1 MLFRSDNGI
10 EKLADYCEEHYNDF
24 IMRYGF
30 IDLLDI
36 DILIDKMKKASVME
50 LRLIIDIFKTVYG
63 AKNINDFFTNDKE
76 IICTFKRK
84 VEEKSYSFSV
94 FDEILENA
102 KNYDAL
108 FLLGDTFN
116 TFEDAEKLKE
126 EFSKKSEIYNK
137 NIYLLK
143 GNHEYLKSGGINLSK
158 LKFANNIKIIE
169 NIDFINLDNLDILA
183 VAFSENY
190 NIDNDFLKR
199 VENLKEKNRIFL
211 GHGIVEGTLWAI
223 EENEESAFIPIEI
236 IKRVK
241 PNLAIVG
248 HIHKQMETNIENINI
263 IYIGSARVW
272 RKSKSEMGTRKCLA
286 LNIDCDSITKN
297 YIDLKSA
304 GEYRVYNLNI
314 NDIDLKIENIYINWN
329 YKDIIDINI
338 YGIIEDEIL
347 LENKKKEIINK
358 YSKYAREI
366 NIKSANL
373 FFLENA
379 YNENIIKEFL
389 NVAEEFENKS
399 VDDEYLE
406 IVELAKYIGIEKISL
421 ALQNKK

>member
-1 MLFRSDNGI
+1 MT
-10 EKLADYCEEHYNDF
+10 K
-24 IMRYGF
+24 
-30 IDLLDI
+30 
-36 DILIDKMKKASVME
+36 ILIAADLHLSIV
-50 LRLIIDIFKTVYG
+50 
-63 AKNINDFFTNDKE
+63 
-76 IICTFKRK
+76 
-84 VEEKSYSFSV
+84 EKSYSFSV

-158 LKFANNIKIIE
+158 LKFADNIKIIE

-248 HIHKQMETNIENINI
+248 HIHKQMEINIENINI

-272 RKSKSEMGTRKCLA
+272 RKSKSEMGARKCLA

-314 NDIDLKIENIYINWN
+314 NDIDFKIENIYKNWN

>member
-1 MLFRSDNGI
+1 MT
-10 EKLADYCEEHYNDF
+10 K
-24 IMRYGF
+24 
-30 IDLLDI
+30 
-36 DILIDKMKKASVME
+36 ILIAADLHLSV
-50 LRLIIDIFKTVYG
+50 T
-63 AKNINDFFTNDKE
+63 
-76 IICTFKRK
+76 
-84 VEEKSYSFSV
+84 EKSYSFSV

-248 HIHKQMETNIENINI
+248 HIHKQMEINIENINI

-272 RKSKSEMGTRKCLA
+272 RKSKSEMGARKCLA

-314 NDIDLKIENIYINWN
+314 NDIDLKIENIYKNWN

-389 NVAEEFENKS
+389 NVTEEFELKN
-399 VDDEYLE
+399 DNEEDLE

>member
-1 MLFRSDNGI
+1 MT
-10 EKLADYCEEHYNDF
+10 K
-24 IMRYGF
+24 
-30 IDLLDI
+30 
-36 DILIDKMKKASVME
+36 ILIAADLHLSV
-50 LRLIIDIFKTVYG
+50 T
-63 AKNINDFFTNDKE
+63 
-76 IICTFKRK
+76 
-84 VEEKSYSFSV
+84 EKSYSFSV

-126 EFSKKSEIYNK
+126 EFSKKSKIYNK

-158 LKFANNIKIIE
+158 LKFADNIKIIE

-236 IKRVK
+236 IKKVN
-241 PNLAIVG
+241 PNIAVIG
-248 HIHKQMETNIENINI
+248 HIHKQMEINIENINI
-263 IYIGSARVW
+263 IYSGSARVW
-272 RKSKSEMGTRKCLA
+272 RKSKSEMGARKCLA

-314 NDIDLKIENIYINWN
+314 NDIDLKIESIYKNWN

-389 NVAEEFENKS
+389 NVAEEFESKS
-399 VDDEYLE
+399 VDDKYLE

>member
-1 MLFRSDNGI
+1 MT
-10 EKLADYCEEHYNDF
+10 K
-24 IMRYGF
+24 
-30 IDLLDI
+30 
-36 DILIDKMKKASVME
+36 ILIAADLHLS
-50 LRLIIDIFKTVYG
+50 IS
-63 AKNINDFFTNDKE
+63 
-76 IICTFKRK
+76 
-84 VEEKSYSFSV
+84 EKSYSFSV

-158 LKFANNIKIIE
+158 LKFADNIKIIE

-272 RKSKSEMGTRKCLA
+272 RKSKSEMGARKCLA
-286 LNIDCDSITKN
+286 LNIDCDFITKN
-297 YIDLKSA
+297 YINLKSA
-304 GEYRVYNLNI
+304 GEYRIYNLNI
-314 NDIDLKIENIYINWN
+314 NDIDLKIENIYKNWN

-389 NVAEEFENKS
+389 NVTEEFENKS

>member
-1 MLFRSDNGI
+1 MT
-10 EKLADYCEEHYNDF
+10 K
-24 IMRYGF
+24 
-30 IDLLDI
+30 
-36 DILIDKMKKASVME
+36 ILIAADLHLSVS
-50 LRLIIDIFKTVYG
+50 
-63 AKNINDFFTNDKE
+63 
-76 IICTFKRK
+76 
-84 VEEKSYSFSV
+84 EKSYSFSV

-158 LKFANNIKIIE
+158 LKFADNIKIIE

-190 NIDNDFLKR
+190 NIDNDFFKR

-248 HIHKQMETNIENINI
+248 HIHKQMEINIENINI

-272 RKSKSEMGTRKCLA
+272 RKSKSEMGARKCLA

-314 NDIDLKIENIYINWN
+314 NDIDLKIENIYKNLN

-338 YGIIEDEIL
+338 YGIIEDEIQ
-347 LENKKKEIINK
+347 LEIKKKEIINK

>member
-1 MLFRSDNGI
+1 MT
-10 EKLADYCEEHYNDF
+10 K
-24 IMRYGF
+24 
-30 IDLLDI
+30 
-36 DILIDKMKKASVME
+36 ILIAADLHLSV
-50 LRLIIDIFKTVYG
+50 T
-63 AKNINDFFTNDKE
+63 
-76 IICTFKRK
+76 
-84 VEEKSYSFSV
+84 EKSYSFSV

-199 VENLKEKNRIFL
+199 VENLKERNRIFL

-248 HIHKQMETNIENINI
+248 HIHKQMEINIENINI

-272 RKSKSEMGTRKCLA
+272 RKSKSEMGARKCLA

-314 NDIDLKIENIYINWN
+314 NDIDLKIENIYKNWN
-329 YKDIIDINI
+329 HKDIIDINI

-389 NVAEEFENKS
+389 NVTEEFESKS

>member
-1 MLFRSDNGI
+1 MT
-10 EKLADYCEEHYNDF
+10 K
-24 IMRYGF
+24 
-30 IDLLDI
+30 
-36 DILIDKMKKASVME
+36 ILIAADLHLSV
-50 LRLIIDIFKTVYG
+50 T
-63 AKNINDFFTNDKE
+63 
-76 IICTFKRK
+76 
-84 VEEKSYSFSV
+84 EKSYSFSV

-158 LKFANNIKIIE
+158 LKFADNIKIIE

-248 HIHKQMETNIENINI
+248 HIHKQMEINIENINI

-272 RKSKSEMGTRKCLA
+272 RKSKSEMGARKCLA
-286 LNIDCDSITKN
+286 LNIDCNSITKN

-314 NDIDLKIENIYINWN
+314 NDIDLKIENIYKNWN

-338 YGIIEDEIL
+338 YGIIEDEIQ
-347 LENKKKEIINK
+347 LEIKKKEIINK

>member
-1 MLFRSDNGI
+1 MT
-10 EKLADYCEEHYNDF
+10 K
-24 IMRYGF
+24 
-30 IDLLDI
+30 
-36 DILIDKMKKASVME
+36 ILIAADLHLS
-50 LRLIIDIFKTVYG
+50 LT
-63 AKNINDFFTNDKE
+63 
-76 IICTFKRK
+76 
-84 VEEKSYSFSV
+84 EKSYSFSV

-158 LKFANNIKIIE
+158 LKFADNIKIIE

-248 HIHKQMETNIENINI
+248 HIHKQMEINIENINI

-272 RKSKSEMGTRKCLA
+272 RKSKSEMGARKCLA

-314 NDIDLKIENIYINWN
+314 NDIDFKIENIYKNWN

>member
-1 MLFRSDNGI
+1 MT
-10 EKLADYCEEHYNDF
+10 K
-24 IMRYGF
+24 
-30 IDLLDI
+30 
-36 DILIDKMKKASVME
+36 ILIAADLHLSVS
-50 LRLIIDIFKTVYG
+50 
-63 AKNINDFFTNDKE
+63 
-76 IICTFKRK
+76 
-84 VEEKSYSFSV
+84 EKSYSFSV

-126 EFSKKSEIYNK
+126 EFSKKSAIYNK

-143 GNHEYLKSGGINLSK
+143 GNHEYLKSGGINLNK
-158 LKFANNIKIIE
+158 LKFADNIKIIE

-199 VENLKEKNRIFL
+199 VENLKERNRIFL

-241 PNLAIVG
+241 PNLAIIG
-248 HIHKQMETNIENINI
+248 HIHKQMEINIENINI

-314 NDIDLKIENIYINWN
+314 NDIDLKIENIYKNWN

>member
-1 MLFRSDNGI
+1 MT
-10 EKLADYCEEHYNDF
+10 K
-24 IMRYGF
+24 
-30 IDLLDI
+30 
-36 DILIDKMKKASVME
+36 ILIAADLHLSVS
-50 LRLIIDIFKTVYG
+50 
-63 AKNINDFFTNDKE
+63 
-76 IICTFKRK
+76 
-84 VEEKSYSFSV
+84 EKSYSFSV

-126 EFSKKSEIYNK
+126 DFSKKSESYDK

-143 GNHEYLKSGGINLSK
+143 GNHEYLKSDGINLSK
-158 LKFANNIKIIE
+158 LKFGNNIKIIE
-169 NIDFINLDNLDILA
+169 DADFINMENLDIIA
-183 VAFSENY
+183 VAYNENY

-199 VENLKEKNRIFL
+199 VENLKEKNRIFF

-236 IKRVK
+236 IKKVN
-241 PNLAIVG
+241 PNIAVIG
-248 HIHKQMETNIENINI
+248 HIHKQMEINIENINI
-263 IYIGSARVW
+263 IYSGSARVW
-272 RKSKSEMGTRKCLA
+272 RKSKSETGIRKCLA
-286 LNIDCDSITKN
+286 LNIENNSIIKK

-314 NDIDLKIENIYINWN
+314 NDIDLKIENIYKNWN

-379 YNENIIKEFL
+379 LNENIIKEFL
-389 NVAEEFENKS
+389 NIADEFELKN
-399 VDDEYLE
+399 DNEEDLE
-406 IVELAKYIGIEKISL
+406 IVELAKRIGIEKISL

>member
-1 MLFRSDNGI
+1 MT
-10 EKLADYCEEHYNDF
+10 K
-24 IMRYGF
+24 
-30 IDLLDI
+30 
-36 DILIDKMKKASVME
+36 ILIAADLHLSV
-50 LRLIIDIFKTVYG
+50 T
-63 AKNINDFFTNDKE
+63 
-76 IICTFKRK
+76 
-84 VEEKSYSFSV
+84 EKSYSFSV
-94 FDEILENA
+94 FEEILENA

-158 LKFANNIKIIE
+158 LKFGNNIKIIE
-169 NIDFINLDNLDILA
+169 DADFINIENLDILA

-248 HIHKQMETNIENINI
+248 HIHKQMEINIENINI

-272 RKSKSEMGTRKCLA
+272 RKSKSEMGARKCLA

-314 NDIDLKIENIYINWN
+314 NDIDLKIENIYKNWN

-338 YGIIEDEIL
+338 YGIVEDEIL

-406 IVELAKYIGIEKISL
+406 IVGLAKYIGIEKISL

>member
-1 MLFRSDNGI
+1 MT
-10 EKLADYCEEHYNDF
+10 K
-24 IMRYGF
+24 
-30 IDLLDI
+30 
-36 DILIDKMKKASVME
+36 ILIAADLHLS
-50 LRLIIDIFKTVYG
+50 IS
-63 AKNINDFFTNDKE
+63 
-76 IICTFKRK
+76 
-84 VEEKSYSFSV
+84 EKSYSFSV

-158 LKFANNIKIIE
+158 LKFADNIKIIE

-236 IKRVK
+236 IKKVK
-241 PNLAIVG
+241 PNLAIIG
-248 HIHKQMETNIENINI
+248 HIHKQMEINIENINI

-314 NDIDLKIENIYINWN
+314 NDIDLKIENIYKNWN

-389 NVAEEFENKS
+389 NVTEEFELKN
-399 VDDEYLE
+399 DNEEDLE

>member
-1 MLFRSDNGI
+1 MT
-10 EKLADYCEEHYNDF
+10 K
-24 IMRYGF
+24 
-30 IDLLDI
+30 
-36 DILIDKMKKASVME
+36 ILIAADLHLSV
-50 LRLIIDIFKTVYG
+50 T
-63 AKNINDFFTNDKE
+63 
-76 IICTFKRK
+76 
-84 VEEKSYSFSV
+84 EKSYSFSV

-158 LKFANNIKIIE
+158 LKFADNIKIIE

-190 NIDNDFLKR
+190 NIDNDFFKR

-248 HIHKQMETNIENINI
+248 HIHKQMEINIENINI

-272 RKSKSEMGTRKCLA
+272 RKSKSEMGARKCLA

-314 NDIDLKIENIYINWN
+314 NDIDLKIENIYKNLN

-338 YGIIEDEIL
+338 YGIIEDEIQ
-347 LENKKKEIINK
+347 LEIKKKEIINK

>member
-1 MLFRSDNGI
+1 MT
-10 EKLADYCEEHYNDF
+10 K
-24 IMRYGF
+24 
-30 IDLLDI
+30 
-36 DILIDKMKKASVME
+36 ILIAADLHLS
-50 LRLIIDIFKTVYG
+50 IT
-63 AKNINDFFTNDKE
+63 
-76 IICTFKRK
+76 
-84 VEEKSYSFSV
+84 EKSYSFSV

-158 LKFANNIKIIE
+158 LKFADNIKIIE

-272 RKSKSEMGTRKCLA
+272 RKSKSEMGARKCLA

-314 NDIDLKIENIYINWN
+314 NDIDLKIENIYKNWN

>member
-1 MLFRSDNGI
+1 MT
-10 EKLADYCEEHYNDF
+10 K
-24 IMRYGF
+24 
-30 IDLLDI
+30 
-36 DILIDKMKKASVME
+36 ILIAADLHLSVS
-50 LRLIIDIFKTVYG
+50 
-63 AKNINDFFTNDKE
+63 
-76 IICTFKRK
+76 
-84 VEEKSYSFSV
+84 EKSYSFSV

-158 LKFANNIKIIE
+158 LKFADNIKIIE

-248 HIHKQMETNIENINI
+248 HIHKQMEINIENINI

-272 RKSKSEMGTRKCLA
+272 RKSKSEMGARKCLA
-286 LNIDCDSITKN
+286 LNIDCNSITKN

-314 NDIDLKIENIYINWN
+314 NDIDLKIENIYKNWN

-389 NVAEEFENKS
+389 NVTEEFESKS

>member
-1 MLFRSDNGI
+1 MT
-10 EKLADYCEEHYNDF
+10 K
-24 IMRYGF
+24 
-30 IDLLDI
+30 
-36 DILIDKMKKASVME
+36 ILIAADLHLS
-50 LRLIIDIFKTVYG
+50 IS
-63 AKNINDFFTNDKE
+63 
-76 IICTFKRK
+76 
-84 VEEKSYSFSV
+84 EKSYSFSV

-158 LKFANNIKIIE
+158 LKFADNIKIIE
-169 NIDFINLDNLDILA
+169 NINFINLDNLDILA

-248 HIHKQMETNIENINI
+248 HIHKQMEINIENINI

-272 RKSKSEMGTRKCLA
+272 RKSKSEMGARKCLA

-314 NDIDLKIENIYINWN
+314 NDIDLKIENIYKNWN

-389 NVAEEFENKS
+389 NVAEKFENKS

>member
-1 MLFRSDNGI
+1 MS
-10 EKLADYCEEHYNDF
+10 K
-24 IMRYGF
+24 
-30 IDLLDI
+30 
-36 DILIDKMKKASVME
+36 ILIAADLHLSVS
-50 LRLIIDIFKTVYG
+50 
-63 AKNINDFFTNDKE
+63 
-76 IICTFKRK
+76 
-84 VEEKSYSFSV
+84 EKSYSFSV

-158 LKFANNIKIIE
+158 LKFADNIKIIE

-190 NIDNDFLKR
+190 NIGNDFLKR

-241 PNLAIVG
+241 PNLAIIG
-248 HIHKQMETNIENINI
+248 HIHKQMEINIENINI
-263 IYIGSARVW
+263 IYSGSARVW
-272 RKSKSEMGTRKCLA
+272 RKSKSEMGARKCLA

-314 NDIDLKIENIYINWN
+314 NDIDLKIENIYKNWN

>member
-1 MLFRSDNGI
+1 MT
-10 EKLADYCEEHYNDF
+10 K
-24 IMRYGF
+24 
-30 IDLLDI
+30 
-36 DILIDKMKKASVME
+36 ILIAADLHLSV
-50 LRLIIDIFKTVYG
+50 T
-63 AKNINDFFTNDKE
+63 
-76 IICTFKRK
+76 
-84 VEEKSYSFSV
+84 EKSYSFSV

-158 LKFANNIKIIE
+158 LKFADNIKIIE

-236 IKRVK
+236 IKKVN
-241 PNLAIVG
+241 PNIAVIG
-248 HIHKQMETNIENINI
+248 HIHKQMEINIENINI

-272 RKSKSEMGTRKCLA
+272 RKSKSEMGARKCLA
-286 LNIDCDSITKN
+286 LNIDCNSITKN

-314 NDIDLKIENIYINWN
+314 NDIDLKIENIYKNWN

>member
-1 MLFRSDNGI
+1 MT
-10 EKLADYCEEHYNDF
+10 K
-24 IMRYGF
+24 
-30 IDLLDI
+30 
-36 DILIDKMKKASVME
+36 ILIAADLHLSV
-50 LRLIIDIFKTVYG
+50 T
-63 AKNINDFFTNDKE
+63 
-76 IICTFKRK
+76 
-84 VEEKSYSFSV
+84 EKSYSFSV

-158 LKFANNIKIIE
+158 LKFADNIKIIE

-199 VENLKEKNRIFL
+199 LENLKEKNRIFL

-248 HIHKQMETNIENINI
+248 HIHKQIEINIENINI
-263 IYIGSARVW
+263 IYSGSARVW
-272 RKSKSEMGTRKCLA
+272 RKSKSEMGARKCLA

-314 NDIDLKIENIYINWN
+314 NDIDLKIENIYKNWN

>member
-1 MLFRSDNGI
+1 MT
-10 EKLADYCEEHYNDF
+10 K
-24 IMRYGF
+24 
-30 IDLLDI
+30 
-36 DILIDKMKKASVME
+36 ILIAADLHLS
-50 LRLIIDIFKTVYG
+50 IS
-63 AKNINDFFTNDKE
+63 
-76 IICTFKRK
+76 
-84 VEEKSYSFSV
+84 EKSYSFSV

-116 TFEDAEKLKE
+116 SFEDAEKLKE

-248 HIHKQMETNIENINI
+248 HIHKQMEINIENINI

-272 RKSKSEMGTRKCLA
+272 RKSKSETGIRKCLA
-286 LNIDCDSITKN
+286 LNIENNSIIKN

-314 NDIDLKIENIYINWN
+314 NDIDLKIENIYKNWN

-338 YGIIEDEIL
+338 YGIIEDEIQ
-347 LENKKKEIINK
+347 LEIKKKEIINK
-358 YSKYAREI
+358 YLEFVREI
-366 NIKSANL
+366 NIKNSNL

-379 YNENIIKEFL
+379 LNENIIKEFL
-389 NVAEEFENKS
+389 KVADEFEFKS
-399 VDDEYLE
+399 DSEEYLE
-406 IVELAKYIGIEKISL
+406 IVELAKRIGIEKISL

>member
-1 MLFRSDNGI
+1 MT
-10 EKLADYCEEHYNDF
+10 K
-24 IMRYGF
+24 
-30 IDLLDI
+30 
-36 DILIDKMKKASVME
+36 ILIAADLHLS
-50 LRLIIDIFKTVYG
+50 IS
-63 AKNINDFFTNDKE
+63 
-76 IICTFKRK
+76 
-84 VEEKSYSFSV
+84 EKSYSFSV

-158 LKFANNIKIIE
+158 LKFADNIKIIE
-169 NIDFINLDNLDILA
+169 NIDFINLYNLDILA

-248 HIHKQMETNIENINI
+248 HIHKQMEINIENINI

-272 RKSKSEMGTRKCLA
+272 RKSKSEMGARKCLA

-314 NDIDLKIENIYINWN
+314 NDIDLKIENIYKNWN

-389 NVAEEFENKS
+389 NVAEEFESKS

>member
-1 MLFRSDNGI
+1 MT
-10 EKLADYCEEHYNDF
+10 K
-24 IMRYGF
+24 
-30 IDLLDI
+30 
-36 DILIDKMKKASVME
+36 ILIAADLHLSVS
-50 LRLIIDIFKTVYG
+50 
-63 AKNINDFFTNDKE
+63 
-76 IICTFKRK
+76 
-84 VEEKSYSFSV
+84 EKSYSFSV

-158 LKFANNIKIIE
+158 LKFADNIKIIE

-199 VENLKEKNRIFL
+199 LENLKEKNRIFL

-248 HIHKQMETNIENINI
+248 HIHKQMEINIENINI

-272 RKSKSEMGTRKCLA
+272 RKSKSEMGARKCLA
-286 LNIDCDSITKN
+286 LNIDCNSITKN

-314 NDIDLKIENIYINWN
+314 NDIDLKIENIYKNWN

-338 YGIIEDEIL
+338 YGIIEDEIQ
-347 LENKKKEIINK
+347 LEIKKKEIINK

-389 NVAEEFENKS
+389 NVTEEFESKS

>member
-1 MLFRSDNGI
+1 MT
-10 EKLADYCEEHYNDF
+10 K
-24 IMRYGF
+24 
-30 IDLLDI
+30 
-36 DILIDKMKKASVME
+36 ILIAADLHLSV
-50 LRLIIDIFKTVYG
+50 T
-63 AKNINDFFTNDKE
+63 
-76 IICTFKRK
+76 
-84 VEEKSYSFSV
+84 EKYYSFSV

-158 LKFANNIKIIE
+158 LKFADNIKIIE

-272 RKSKSEMGTRKCLA
+272 RKSKSEMGARKCLA
-286 LNIDCDSITKN
+286 LNIENNSIIKK

-314 NDIDLKIENIYINWN
+314 NDIDLKIENIYKNWN

-338 YGIIEDEIL
+338 YGIIEDEIQ

-389 NVAEEFENKS
+389 NVAEEFESKS

-406 IVELAKYIGIEKISL
+406 IFELAKYIGIEKISL

>member
-1 MLFRSDNGI
+1 MT
-10 EKLADYCEEHYNDF
+10 K
-24 IMRYGF
+24 
-30 IDLLDI
+30 
-36 DILIDKMKKASVME
+36 ILIAADLHLS
-50 LRLIIDIFKTVYG
+50 IS
-63 AKNINDFFTNDKE
+63 
-76 IICTFKRK
+76 
-84 VEEKSYSFSV
+84 EKSYSFSV

-236 IKRVK
+236 IKKVN
-241 PNLAIVG
+241 PNIAVIG
-248 HIHKQMETNIENINI
+248 HIHKQMEINIENINI

-272 RKSKSEMGTRKCLA
+272 RKSKSEMGARKCLA
-286 LNIDCDSITKN
+286 LNIDCNSITKN

-314 NDIDLKIENIYINWN
+314 NDIDLKIENIYKNWN

-338 YGIIEDEIL
+338 YGIIEDEIQ
-347 LENKKKEIINK
+347 LEIKKKEIINK
-358 YSKYAREI
+358 YLEFVREI
-366 NIKSANL
+366 NIKNSNL

-389 NVAEEFENKS
+389 NVAEEFESKS

>member
-1 MLFRSDNGI
+1 MT
-10 EKLADYCEEHYNDF
+10 K
-24 IMRYGF
+24 
-30 IDLLDI
+30 
-36 DILIDKMKKASVME
+36 ILIAADLHLSV
-50 LRLIIDIFKTVYG
+50 T
-63 AKNINDFFTNDKE
+63 
-76 IICTFKRK
+76 
-84 VEEKSYSFSV
+84 EKSYSFSV

-158 LKFANNIKIIE
+158 LKFADNIKIIE

-286 LNIDCDSITKN
+286 LNIDCDSITKK

-389 NVAEEFENKS
+389 NVAEEFESKS
-399 VDDEYLE
+399 VDNEYLE

>member
-1 MLFRSDNGI
+1 MT
-10 EKLADYCEEHYNDF
+10 K
-24 IMRYGF
+24 
-30 IDLLDI
+30 
-36 DILIDKMKKASVME
+36 ILIAADLHLSV
-50 LRLIIDIFKTVYG
+50 T
-63 AKNINDFFTNDKE
+63 
-76 IICTFKRK
+76 
-84 VEEKSYSFSV
+84 EKSYSFSV

-158 LKFANNIKIIE
+158 LKFADNIKIIE

-190 NIDNDFLKR
+190 NIGNDFLKR

-241 PNLAIVG
+241 PNLAIIG
-248 HIHKQMETNIENINI
+248 HIHKQMEINIENINI
-263 IYIGSARVW
+263 IYSGSARVW
-272 RKSKSEMGTRKCLA
+272 RKSKSEMGARKCLA

-314 NDIDLKIENIYINWN
+314 NDIDLKIENIYKNWN

>member
-1 MLFRSDNGI
+1 MT
-10 EKLADYCEEHYNDF
+10 K
-24 IMRYGF
+24 
-30 IDLLDI
+30 
-36 DILIDKMKKASVME
+36 ILIAADLHLS
-50 LRLIIDIFKTVYG
+50 LT
-63 AKNINDFFTNDKE
+63 
-76 IICTFKRK
+76 
-84 VEEKSYSFSV
+84 EKSYSFSV

-158 LKFANNIKIIE
+158 LKFADNIKIIE

-190 NIDNDFLKR
+190 NINNDFLKR

-248 HIHKQMETNIENINI
+248 HIHKQMEINIENINI

-286 LNIDCDSITKN
+286 LNIDCDFITKN

-314 NDIDLKIENIYINWN
+314 NDIDLKIENIYKNWN

-406 IVELAKYIGIEKISL
+406 IVELTKYIGIEKISL

>member
-1 MLFRSDNGI
+1 MT
-10 EKLADYCEEHYNDF
+10 K
-24 IMRYGF
+24 
-30 IDLLDI
+30 
-36 DILIDKMKKASVME
+36 ILIAADLHLSIA
-50 LRLIIDIFKTVYG
+50 
-63 AKNINDFFTNDKE
+63 
-76 IICTFKRK
+76 
-84 VEEKSYSFSV
+84 EKSYSFSV

-158 LKFANNIKIIE
+158 LKFGNNIKIIE

-199 VENLKEKNRIFL
+199 VENLKEKNRIFF

-236 IKRVK
+236 IKKVN
-241 PNLAIVG
+241 PNIAVIG
-248 HIHKQMETNIENINI
+248 HIHKQMEINIENINI
-263 IYIGSARVW
+263 IYSGSARVW
-272 RKSKSEMGTRKCLA
+272 RKSKSETGIRKCLA
-286 LNIDCDSITKN
+286 LNIENNSIIKK

-314 NDIDLKIENIYINWN
+314 NNIDLKIENIYKNWN

-338 YGIIEDEIL
+338 YGIIEDEIQ
-347 LENKKKEIINK
+347 LEIKKKEIINK
-358 YSKYAREI
+358 YLEFVREI
-366 NIKSANL
+366 NIKNSNL

-379 YNENIIKEFL
+379 LNENIIKEFL
-389 NVAEEFENKS
+389 KVADEFKS
-399 VDDEYLE
+399 DSEEYLE
-406 IVELAKYIGIEKISL
+406 IVELAKRIGIEKISL

>member
-1 MLFRSDNGI
+1 MT
-10 EKLADYCEEHYNDF
+10 K
-24 IMRYGF
+24 
-30 IDLLDI
+30 
-36 DILIDKMKKASVME
+36 ILIAADLHLSV
-50 LRLIIDIFKTVYG
+50 T
-63 AKNINDFFTNDKE
+63 
-76 IICTFKRK
+76 
-84 VEEKSYSFSV
+84 EKSYSFSV

-158 LKFANNIKIIE
+158 LKFADNIKIIE

-248 HIHKQMETNIENINI
+248 HIHKQMEINIENINI

-314 NDIDLKIENIYINWN
+314 NDIDLKIENIYKNWN

-389 NVAEEFENKS
+389 NVAEKFENKS

>member
-1 MLFRSDNGI
+1 MT
-10 EKLADYCEEHYNDF
+10 K
-24 IMRYGF
+24 
-30 IDLLDI
+30 
-36 DILIDKMKKASVME
+36 ILIAADLHLS
-50 LRLIIDIFKTVYG
+50 IS
-63 AKNINDFFTNDKE
+63 
-76 IICTFKRK
+76 
-84 VEEKSYSFSV
+84 EKSYSFSV

-143 GNHEYLKSGGINLSK
+143 GNHEYLKSGGIGLNK
-158 LKFANNIKIIE
+158 LKFADNIKIIE

-272 RKSKSEMGTRKCLA
+272 RKSKSEMGARKCLA

-304 GEYRVYNLNI
+304 GKYRVYNLNI
-314 NDIDLKIENIYINWN
+314 NDIDLKIENIYKNWN

-338 YGIIEDEIL
+338 YGIVEDEIL

-389 NVAEEFENKS
+389 NVAEEFESKS

>member
-1 MLFRSDNGI
+1 MT
-10 EKLADYCEEHYNDF
+10 K
-24 IMRYGF
+24 
-30 IDLLDI
+30 
-36 DILIDKMKKASVME
+36 ILIAADLHLS
-50 LRLIIDIFKTVYG
+50 LT
-63 AKNINDFFTNDKE
+63 
-76 IICTFKRK
+76 
-84 VEEKSYSFSV
+84 EKSYSFSV

-248 HIHKQMETNIENINI
+248 HIHKQMEINIENINI

-272 RKSKSEMGTRKCLA
+272 RKSKSEMGARKCLA

-304 GEYRVYNLNI
+304 GKYRVYNLNI
-314 NDIDLKIENIYINWN
+314 NDIDFKIENIYKNWN

-389 NVAEEFENKS
+389 NVAEEFESKS

>member
-1 MLFRSDNGI
+1 MT
-10 EKLADYCEEHYNDF
+10 K
-24 IMRYGF
+24 
-30 IDLLDI
+30 
-36 DILIDKMKKASVME
+36 ILIAADLHLS
-50 LRLIIDIFKTVYG
+50 IT
-63 AKNINDFFTNDKE
+63 
-76 IICTFKRK
+76 
-84 VEEKSYSFSV
+84 EKSYSFSV

-158 LKFANNIKIIE
+158 LKFADNIKIIE

-248 HIHKQMETNIENINI
+248 HIHKQMEINIENINI

-314 NDIDLKIENIYINWN
+314 NDIDLKIENIYKNWN

-347 LENKKKEIINK
+347 LESKKKEIINK

-389 NVAEEFENKS
+389 NVAEEFESKS

-406 IVELAKYIGIEKISL
+406 IFELAKYIGIEKISL

>member
-1 MLFRSDNGI
+1 MT
-10 EKLADYCEEHYNDF
+10 K
-24 IMRYGF
+24 
-30 IDLLDI
+30 
-36 DILIDKMKKASVME
+36 ILIAADLHLS
-50 LRLIIDIFKTVYG
+50 LT
-63 AKNINDFFTNDKE
+63 
-76 IICTFKRK
+76 
-84 VEEKSYSFSV
+84 EKSYSFSV

-272 RKSKSEMGTRKCLA
+272 RKSKSEMGARKCLA

-314 NDIDLKIENIYINWN
+314 NDIDLKIENIYKNWN

-389 NVAEEFENKS
+389 NVAEEFESKS

>member
-1 MLFRSDNGI
+1 MT
-10 EKLADYCEEHYNDF
+10 K
-24 IMRYGF
+24 
-30 IDLLDI
+30 
-36 DILIDKMKKASVME
+36 ILIAADLHLSV
-50 LRLIIDIFKTVYG
+50 T
-63 AKNINDFFTNDKE
+63 
-76 IICTFKRK
+76 
-84 VEEKSYSFSV
+84 EKSYSFSV

-158 LKFANNIKIIE
+158 LKFAYNIKIIE

-248 HIHKQMETNIENINI
+248 HIHKQMEINIENINI

-272 RKSKSEMGTRKCLA
+272 RKSKSETGIRKCLA
-286 LNIDCDSITKN
+286 LNIENNSIIKK

-314 NDIDLKIENIYINWN
+314 NDIDLKIENIYKNWN

>member
-1 MLFRSDNGI
+1 MT
-10 EKLADYCEEHYNDF
+10 K
-24 IMRYGF
+24 
-30 IDLLDI
+30 
-36 DILIDKMKKASVME
+36 ILIAADLHLSV
-50 LRLIIDIFKTVYG
+50 I
-63 AKNINDFFTNDKE
+63 
-76 IICTFKRK
+76 
-84 VEEKSYSFSV
+84 EKSYSFSV

-137 NIYLLK
+137 NIYLIK
-143 GNHEYLKSGGINLSK
+143 GNHEYLKSGGINLNK
-158 LKFANNIKIIE
+158 LKFADNIKIIE

-183 VAFSENY
+183 VPFSENY

-248 HIHKQMETNIENINI
+248 HIHKQMEINIENINI

-272 RKSKSEMGTRKCLA
+272 RKSKSEMGARKCLA

-314 NDIDLKIENIYINWN
+314 NDIDLKIENIYKNWN

-338 YGIIEDEIL
+338 YGIIEDEIQ
-347 LENKKKEIINK
+347 LEIKKKEIINK
-358 YSKYAREI
+358 YLEFVREI
-366 NIKSANL
+366 NIKNSNL

-379 YNENIIKEFL
+379 LNENIIKEFL

>member
-1 MLFRSDNGI
+1 MT
-10 EKLADYCEEHYNDF
+10 K
-24 IMRYGF
+24 
-30 IDLLDI
+30 
-36 DILIDKMKKASVME
+36 ILIAADLHLS
-50 LRLIIDIFKTVYG
+50 IS
-63 AKNINDFFTNDKE
+63 
-76 IICTFKRK
+76 
-84 VEEKSYSFSV
+84 EKSYSFSV

-248 HIHKQMETNIENINI
+248 HIHKQMEINIENINI

-272 RKSKSEMGTRKCLA
+272 RKSKSEMGARKCLA

-314 NDIDLKIENIYINWN
+314 NDIDLKIENIYKNWN

-358 YSKYAREI
+358 YLEFVREI
-366 NIKSANL
+366 NIKSSNL

-379 YNENIIKEFL
+379 LNENIIKEFL
-389 NVAEEFENKS
+389 NIAEEFESKS

>member
-1 MLFRSDNGI
+1 MT
-10 EKLADYCEEHYNDF
+10 K
-24 IMRYGF
+24 
-30 IDLLDI
+30 
-36 DILIDKMKKASVME
+36 ILIAADLHLSIA
-50 LRLIIDIFKTVYG
+50 
-63 AKNINDFFTNDKE
+63 
-76 IICTFKRK
+76 
-84 VEEKSYSFSV
+84 EKSYSFSV

-248 HIHKQMETNIENINI
+248 HIHKQMEINIENINI
-263 IYIGSARVW
+263 IYSGSARVW
-272 RKSKSEMGTRKCLA
+272 RKSKSETGIRKCLA
-286 LNIDCDSITKN
+286 LNIENNSIIKK

-314 NDIDLKIENIYINWN
+314 NDIDLKIENIYKNWN

-338 YGIIEDEIL
+338 YGIIEDEIQ
-347 LENKKKEIINK
+347 LEIKKKEIINK
-358 YSKYAREI
+358 YLEFVREI
-366 NIKSANL
+366 NIKNSNL

-379 YNENIIKEFL
+379 LNENIIKEFL
-389 NVAEEFENKS
+389 KVADEFEFKS
-399 VDDEYLE
+399 DSEEYLE
-406 IVELAKYIGIEKISL
+406 IVELAKRIGIEKISL
-421 ALQNKK
+421 VLQNKK

>member
-1 MLFRSDNGI
+1 MT
-10 EKLADYCEEHYNDF
+10 K
-24 IMRYGF
+24 
-30 IDLLDI
+30 
-36 DILIDKMKKASVME
+36 ILIAADLHLS
-50 LRLIIDIFKTVYG
+50 IS
-63 AKNINDFFTNDKE
+63 
-76 IICTFKRK
+76 
-84 VEEKSYSFSV
+84 EKYYSFSV

-137 NIYLLK
+137 NIYLIK

-158 LKFANNIKIIE
+158 LKFADNIKIIE
-169 NIDFINLDNLDILA
+169 NIDFINLYNLDILA

-248 HIHKQMETNIENINI
+248 HIHKQMEINIENINI

-272 RKSKSEMGTRKCLA
+272 RKSKSEMGARKCLA

-314 NDIDLKIENIYINWN
+314 NDIDLKIENIYKNWN

-389 NVAEEFENKS
+389 NVAEKFENKR